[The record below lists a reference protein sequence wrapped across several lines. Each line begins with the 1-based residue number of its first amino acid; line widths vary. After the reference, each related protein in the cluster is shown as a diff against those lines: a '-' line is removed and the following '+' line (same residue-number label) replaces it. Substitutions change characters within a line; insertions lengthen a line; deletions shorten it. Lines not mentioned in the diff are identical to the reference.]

1 MLWAKRSDRSVPVD
15 DVAADVVDAGDAAIQ
30 ADRPVVVDGLASRAG
45 DWTVAKLLD
54 AIGDVQVRNVFIS
67 EQSARFLYFKADRA
81 GDTSPHLQR
90 APPMRFREFVERSQA
105 ACSTGRHY
113 YLYGEPLPSALWR
126 SLPDMERVLGSTA
139 QLTSSLLWMALDAT
153 CSPLHYDMCHGLLL
167 QMAGQKRFIMF
178 PPDGIPD
185 AYMHP
190 VGHARMGLVSD
201 DDRQSQINDICHP
214 DLAAFPA
221 FAGLRG
227 TQGVVEPGQ
236 ALVIPYGW
244 MHQIEAGPGLSISV
258 STSVHAA
265 RTCGLPPAAC
275 AGIAG
280 NLLHDAPSAVR
291 DIYLRRMQW

>member
-1 MLWAKRSDRSVPVD
+1 MPVTLTLRS
-15 DVAADVVDAGDAAIQ
+15 
-30 ADRPVVVDGLASRAG
+30 
-45 DWTVAKLLD
+45 
-54 AIGDVQVRNVFIS
+54 
-67 EQSARFLYFKADRA
+67 
-81 GDTSPHLQR
+81 
-90 APPMRFREFVERSQA
+90 REFVERSQA

-201 DDRQSQINDICHP
+201 
-214 DLAAFPA
+214 
-221 FAGLRG
+221 
-227 TQGVVEPGQ
+227 
-236 ALVIPYGW
+236 
-244 MHQIEAGPGLSISV
+244 GPLSL
-258 STSVHAA
+258 
-265 RTCGLPPAAC
+265 TCLPF
-275 AGIAG
+275 
-280 NLLHDAPSAVR
+280 R
-291 DIYLRRMQW
+291 

>member
-1 MLWAKRSDRSVPVD
+1 MLWAKRSVPVD

-113 YLYGEPLPSALWR
+113 YL
-126 SLPDMERVLGSTA
+126 TA

-190 VGHARMGLVSD
+190 VGHAH
-201 DDRQSQINDICHP
+201 DRQSQINDICHP

-258 STSVHAA
+258 SFRWNPYEGLLRQVSTSVHAA